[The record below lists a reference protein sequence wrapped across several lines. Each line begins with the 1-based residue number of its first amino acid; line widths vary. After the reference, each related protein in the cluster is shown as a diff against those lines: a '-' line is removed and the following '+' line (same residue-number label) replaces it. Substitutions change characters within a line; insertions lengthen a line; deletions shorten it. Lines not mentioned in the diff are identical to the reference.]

1 MKKKL
6 LSLALITLVYG
17 GVNAQTTERLK
28 ENFNAETINKNT
40 LVDSYQAKG
49 GSTFLQEKKDV
60 ITEISKDHIAI
71 VQSDDFR
78 ANNASNIEQLQA
90 GAVGGFALNG
100 ENISIAIFDGG
111 TVLYNHNEFRD
122 LANPGQFRIID
133 LENGAQGLSSHATS
147 VAGFIMGEG
156 RGTVF
161 NIPNIAKG
169 VLPKAVVKHAGFAD
183 TSNGNRFTKI
193 LEYGEYISN
202 HSYGVNNGWS
212 YDSAGSLGAGYYY
225 PVNTTI
231 MTSPSQT
238 LAGAYQSNDANIDM
252 IVYAD
257 PKFSIVK
264 SSGNYFG
271 TVPGPNDAKYRW
283 GNGAYT
289 TFAEGE
295 IVPVANCAS
304 GAYCIGNGSLAKNII
319 VVGAIDLPLDQSTY
333 KFANSA
339 EIKRSSYSSAGP
351 RKDGAIKPDLVA
363 VGTQVISA
371 TISSSNPA
379 SLGTYTRGNGTSYSA
394 PKVTGAIGS
403 ITQLKR
409 LLSNDNEFYF
419 YADEVKAILTHT
431 AMEAGNYDGP
441 DNWHGWGLLDGLKA
455 AEVVLST
462 HNNEDTLERK
472 TKVSGVNDEKVVSGR
487 EGEDLK
493 VTISWIDPAAEFAA
507 GTLDRMN
514 DTSSKIVN
522 DFDLRVID
530 TETNEVYFPWKLDL
544 SNPTG
549 AAVKGDNTVDNIE
562 QVVIKTP
569 VAGRN
574 YKVVVS
580 NKGQLVND
588 EGVAAD
594 QNYTL
599 LITGAN
605 AEVLSTTDVAS
616 KDQVS
621 VYPTVAKDVVNIVTK
636 ATIQSVELID
646 LTGKLISTSKTEKVN
661 VSSLPSGVYVLNIT
675 TDEGVTSKKIVKQ

>member
-28 ENFNAETINKNT
+28 EKFNTETANKNAT
-40 LVDSYQAKG
+40 IDAYQMKS
-49 GSTFLQEKKDV
+49 GSSFLQEKRDV

-71 VQSDDFR
+71 VQSDDYR

-100 ENISIAIFDGG
+100 ENMSIAIFDGG
-111 TVLYNHNEFRD
+111 KVLPNHNEFRD
-122 LANPGQFRIID
+122 LENAGQFRVVD
-133 LENGAQGLSSHATS
+133 LENGAQGLSSHATA

-161 NIPNIAKG
+161 STPNVAKG
-169 VLPKAVVKHAGFAD
+169 VLPKAVVKHAGYAE

-202 HSYGVNNGWS
+202 HSYGVNNGWA
-212 YDSAGSLGAGYYY
+212 YDGSGSQGAGYYY
-225 PVNTTI
+225 SVNTTI
-231 MTSPSQT
+231 MTSPTQT
-238 LAGAYQSNDANIDM
+238 LSGAYQSNDQAIDE

-264 SSGNYFG
+264 SSGNYYG
-271 TVPGPNDAKYRW
+271 TGPGENDNIFRWSATGYVP
-283 GNGAYT
+283 
-289 TFAEGE
+289 FAEGD
-295 IVPVANCAS
+295 IVPEKNCVS

-319 VVGAIDLPLDQSTY
+319 VVGAINLPTDVTTY
-333 KFANSA
+333 KFANTA
-339 EIKRSSYSSAGP
+339 EITRSSYSSVGP

-371 TISSSNPA
+371 TVSSTNPA
-379 SLGTYTRGNGTSYSA
+379 STGTYTRGNGTSYSA
-394 PKVTGAIGS
+394 PKVTGTIGS
-403 ITQLKR
+403 LTQLKR
-409 LLSNDNEFYF
+409 LLTNDNEFYF

-431 AMEAGNYDGP
+431 AMEAGNFDGP
-441 DNWHGWGLLDGLKA
+441 DNWHGWGLLDALKA

-472 TKVSGVNDEKVVSGR
+472 VKVSGVNDEKVVSAR
-487 EGEDLK
+487 EGEELK
-493 VTISWIDPAAEFAA
+493 VTISWIDPAAEYAA
-507 GTLDRMN
+507 STIDRMN

-562 QVVIKTP
+562 QVLIKNP

-574 YKVVVS
+574 YRVVVS
-580 NKGQLVND
+580 NKGTLVND

-594 QNYTL
+594 QKYTL
-599 LITGAN
+599 LITGAD
-605 AEVLSTTDVAS
+605 AEVLSTSDVVKS
-616 KDQVS
+616 KIS
-621 VYPTVAKDVVNIVTK
+621 VYPTVAKDVVNIKTEDK
-636 ATIQSVELID
+636 IQKVDLID
-646 LTGKLISTSKTEKVN
+646 LTGKLISTTKKDMVN
-661 VSSLPSGVYVLNIT
+661 VSSLSSGVYILNIVTDKGT
-675 TDEGVTSKKIVKQ
+675 TTQKIVKQ

>member
-28 ENFNAETINKNT
+28 EKFNTETANKNAT
-40 LVDSYQAKG
+40 IDAYQMKS
-49 GSTFLQEKKDV
+49 GSSFLQEKRDV

-71 VQSDDFR
+71 VQSDDYR

-100 ENISIAIFDGG
+100 ENMSIAIFDGG
-111 TVLYNHNEFRD
+111 KVLPNHNEFRD
-122 LANPGQFRIID
+122 LENAGQFRVVD
-133 LENGAQGLSSHATS
+133 LENGAQGLSSHATA

-161 NIPNIAKG
+161 STPNVAKG
-169 VLPKAVVKHAGFAD
+169 VLPKAVVKHAGYAE

-202 HSYGVNNGWS
+202 HSYGVNNGWA
-212 YDSAGSLGAGYYY
+212 YDGAGSQGAGYYY
-225 PVNTTI
+225 SVNTTI
-231 MTSPSQT
+231 MTSPTQT
-238 LAGAYQSNDANIDM
+238 LSGAYQSNDQAIDE

-264 SSGNYFG
+264 SSGNYYG
-271 TVPGPNDAKYRW
+271 TGPGENDNIFRWSATGYVP
-283 GNGAYT
+283 
-289 TFAEGE
+289 FAEGD
-295 IVPVANCAS
+295 IVPEKNCVS

-319 VVGAIDLPLDQSTY
+319 VVGAINLPTDVTTY
-333 KFANSA
+333 KFANTA
-339 EIKRSSYSSAGP
+339 EITRSSYSSVGP

-371 TISSSNPA
+371 TVSSTNPA
-379 SLGTYTRGNGTSYSA
+379 STGTYTRGNGTSYSA
-394 PKVTGAIGS
+394 PKVTGTIGS
-403 ITQLKR
+403 LTQLKR
-409 LLSNDNEFYF
+409 LLTNDNEFYF

-431 AMEAGNYDGP
+431 AMEAGNFDGP
-441 DNWHGWGLLDGLKA
+441 DNWHGWGLLDALKA

-472 TKVSGVNDEKVVSGR
+472 VKVSGVNDEKVVSAR
-487 EGEDLK
+487 EGEELK
-493 VTISWIDPAAEFAA
+493 VTISWIDPAAEYAA
-507 GTLDRMN
+507 STIDRMN

-562 QVVIKTP
+562 QVLIKNP

-574 YKVVVS
+574 YRVVVS
-580 NKGQLVND
+580 NKGTLVND

-594 QNYTL
+594 QKYTL
-599 LITGAN
+599 LITGAD
-605 AEVLSTTDVAS
+605 AEVLSTSDVVKS
-616 KDQVS
+616 KIS
-621 VYPTVAKDVVNIVTK
+621 VYPTVAKDVVNIKTEDK
-636 ATIQSVELID
+636 IQKVDLID
-646 LTGKLISTSKTEKVN
+646 LTGKLISTTKKDMVN
-661 VSSLPSGVYVLNIT
+661 VSSLSSGVYILNIVTDKGT
-675 TDEGVTSKKIVKQ
+675 TTQKIVKQ